1 MDKEQID
8 RVKNARD
15 GDGYIDFRDEM
26 KRVADGRGGMVW
38 VRNENVQ
45 KWLDSRSTAAPST

>member
-1 MDKEQID
+1 MDKEQIKRD
-8 RVKNARD
+8 KNAQD

-26 KRVADGRGGMVW
+26 KRVTDGRGGMVW

-45 KWLDSRSTAAPST
+45 KWLDSISVAAPTS